1 MFKKIIL
8 SVALIVVT
16 VFAVYRFSGSSKQQ
30 LPIIAMTQVIEHTTL
45 DTVRQGLIEGL
56 KDHGYEDGKNIRII
70 YQNAHGQMPTAAQIG
85 QHFAT
90 LNPAVFVAL
99 STQSAQLLLPLHQ
112 QKNIPLV
119 FTAVTD
125 VLAARLV
132 DDLVSPPPGLLGVS
146 DFMEPAPQIEMLKH
160 FVPNLKRL
168 GILHNPSEIN
178 STLYLEKFEAECTKQ
193 GIEVVRSPL
202 NNTSEA
208 VSATRKLLGKVDAIY
223 FPNDNTTMAAVSSI
237 VNIAHNA
244 PENLRTPVFA
254 NDRASVERGCVG
266 ALGYD
271 RIAMGRDTADLVVK
285 ALRGEADQSIPV
297 KIGSRIDTIVNTASL
312 KRFPKLVPP
321 TGENVVRI

>member
-1 MFKKIIL
+1 MFKKVL
-8 SVALIVVT
+8 LGFGLVSAVAFSV
-16 VFAVYRFSGSSKQQ
+16 YQFSKPTHEK

-45 DTVRQGLIEGL
+45 DTVRKGLLEGL

-90 LNPAVFVAL
+90 LDPAVFVAL

-132 DDLVSPPPGLLGVS
+132 SDLDNPPPGLLGIS
-146 DFMEPAPQIEMLKH
+146 DFMDPAPQITMLKSL
-160 FVPNLKRL
+160 VPHLKHL

-178 STLYLEKFEAECTKQ
+178 STLYLQKFEAECIKH
-193 GIEVVRSPL
+193 GISVVRSPL

-244 PENLRTPVFA
+244 PQNLRTPVFA
-254 NDRASVERGCVG
+254 NDRASVEQGCVA

-271 RIAMGRDTADLVVK
+271 RIAMGRDTADLVIK
-285 ALRGEADQSIPV
+285 ALKGDVKHSIPI
-297 KIGSRIDTIVNTASL
+297 KIGSRIDTIVNESAL
-312 KRFPKLVPP
+312 KLFSHLTSP
-321 TGENVVRI
+321 TGDNVIRV